1 MICFSGKRALAL
13 SLAAGQGLAA
23 VTQGISDNTYNRL
36 VEMATISQAAYAN
49 LCNIPSTIVTVEKV
63 YNAETDINGWVL
75 RDDSREEIIT
85 VFRGTGSQENL
96 QLDEDYTLTPFDTL
110 PACIDCD
117 VHGGYYQGWV
127 SVKDQVESLI
137 QQQTSKYPEYA
148 LTVTGHRYES
158 STVSILTTILP
169 SLHPLPFPS

>member
-63 YNAETDINGWVL
+63 YNAETDINGWFL

-110 PACIDCD
+110 PACIGCD